1 VKKFIFPPILLL
13 VLLVS
18 GCQNNKNDLVKTNA
32 LKPDY
37 RSNHLTGHDR
47 GRHIGNDITDQNPN
61 FLNLRGTRNG
71 NASGN
76 SQSYG
81 KDVAYAKKVIRMN
94 GYNPRSVWINGDRM
108 MVTADLKS
116 KRKLSG
122 SATLAEE
129 SRLHNKLRQALP
141 RYNIEVRVR

>member
-1 VKKFIFPPILLL
+1 LKKFIFPPLLL
-13 VLLVS
+13 MMLLIS
-18 GCQNNKNDLVKTNA
+18 GCQGNTKNDLGDR

-81 KDVAYAKKVIRMN
+81 KDVEYAKKVIRMN
-94 GYNPRSVWINGDRM
+94 GFTPRSVWINGSHM
-108 MVTADLKS
+108 YVTAD
-116 KRKLSG
+116 KRGNLSG
-122 SATLAEE
+122 RETLDAQ
-129 SRLHNKLRQALP
+129 SRLHSKLRAALP
-141 RYNIEVRVR
+141 RYTFDVTVR